1 VSALRPERVLVV
13 SATREEAAYLHAGT
27 PLVVTGMGKTMAAV
41 ATARALAERGGA
53 VDMVVNIGTAGAL
66 RPGLVGLH
74 RPSTVLNHDLSAD
87 AVRALGHDPHDR
99 LELDLGD
106 ETVLATGD
114 SFVSDAAVRDRLAA
128 RAHLVDMEGYA
139 VAWACRSA
147 GVPVLMLKHVSDTA
161 DDSAHDWP
169 SVVDASARVLAA
181 ALAEVLA
188 DPAGAT
194 GGAQPG

>member
-1 VSALRPERVLVV
+1 MSALRPERVLVV
-13 SATREEAAYLHAGT
+13 SATREEAAYLPPGT
-27 PLVVTGMGKTMAAV
+27 PLVVTGIGKTLAAV
-41 ATARALAERGGA
+41 ATARALAERDGE
-53 VDMVVNIGTAGAL
+53 VDLVVNLGTAGAL

-74 RPSTVLNHDLSAD
+74 RPSVVLNHDLSAD

-99 LELDLGD
+99 LELDRGD

-114 SFVSDAAVRDRLAA
+114 AFVSEPSVRDRLAA

-139 VAWACRSA
+139 VAWACRA
-147 GVPVLMLKHVSDTA
+147 GGVPVLMLKHVSDSA
-161 DDSAHDWP
+161 DDSALDWS

-181 ALAEVLA
+181 ALAELLA

-194 GGAQPG
+194 GGTQPG